1 MGNEGRKPLC
11 CVSGGE
17 AEIVE
22 KKSRFIAR
30 VGPVG
35 SEEEALAFIAAVR
48 KQNRDARHNCYAYI
62 TGDSGENGKYSD
74 DGEPSKTAGLPMLD
88 LMRKRG
94 VVGVCVVVTRYFGG
108 ILLGTGGLVRAYS
121 GAAQAAL
128 DASTFAEMRRGTVME
143 YRTDYS
149 LYGKLT
155 RLAEDEGLYMLNQEF
170 EAEASVTL
178 LVPEEKAARVRKA
191 VTEFSAGQLSAVS
204 ERETGFCIV
213 EGKPR
218 LSS

>member
-30 VGPVG
+30 VRPVG

-121 GAAQAAL
+121 GAV
-128 DASTFAEMRRGTVME
+128 R
-143 YRTDYS
+143 
-149 LYGKLT
+149 
-155 RLAEDEGLYMLNQEF
+155 EGLKNC
-170 EAEASVTL
+170 
-178 LVPEEKAARVRKA
+178 RVLECIEGVRLTNICQSCHDSIIHYF
-191 VTEFSAGQLSAVS
+191 TENCKRYL
-204 ERETGFCIV
+204 
-213 EGKPR
+213 
-218 LSS
+218 